1 MTQLTFNARHGIMA
15 YGLHRLCKDVYD
27 ILGEELQIIEIGS
40 YCGASASIIAD
51 QFKNSI
57 INCVDPWSPYT
68 EDCSIIDL
76 VKQEKELIEA
86 ENLFDTVVSNHS
98 NIRKNKTSSLE
109 YVKNVEDNSIDFIY
123 IDGNHQY
130 SSVKE
135 DILSWLP
142 KIKKGGIISGHD
154 YSWDSVKKVTQEIF
168 QKIPDKTYDDSSWMY
183 KL

>member
-1 MTQLTFNARHGIMA
+1 MHNLTFNARGGIHA
-15 YGLHRLCKDVYD
+15 QGLKNLCENVYT
-27 ILGEELQIIEIGS
+27 ILGDNLQIIEIGS
-40 YCGASASIIAD
+40 YCGASASIIAN
-51 QFKNSI
+51 QFKNST

-68 EDCSIIDL
+68 EDCSIIDIQQ
-76 VKQEKELIEA
+76 QEKELIEA
-86 ENLFDTVVSNHS
+86 ENLFDTVVSNHT

-109 YVKNVEDNSIDFIY
+109 YAKKILDRSIDFIY

-142 KIKKGGIISGHD
+142 KIKNGGIISGHD
-154 YSWDSVKKVTQEIF
+154 YTWDSVKKVTQEIF
-168 QKIPDKTYDDSSWMY
+168 KRMPDYTYEDSSWMY